1 MIKLRLHLTAF
12 GIIWVSLLQWTC
24 CWICIHWLQ
33 VIQHSS
39 YNWWRVFELF
49 SHIKLRAELPCMA
62 AVSSNDT
69 RHPTPRAV
77 AKAAGRFFKWCED
90 VFFCMTFVF
99 TGLHDVSRPPR
110 TARILPFGCVID
122 ATGWR
127 DSLSNL
133 HDWAMAQCTE
143 SHSGFRE
150 KKTCKKQTCI
160 VIQWKLAGAVRIWI
174 NLIICNCMKRRLV
187 YIYSYISEELK
198 EFSSTSMVP
207 RWAIARPMS
216 QQVFNHPN
224 PLIKRD
230 LTKYIVEGVVAVAVK
245 VEST

>member
-1 MIKLRLHLTAF
+1 MIKLRFHLTAF
-12 GIIWVSLLQWTC
+12 GVIWVSLLQ

-49 SHIKLRAELPCMA
+49 SHIKLQTKLPCMV

-77 AKAAGRFFKWCED
+77 AKATGRFFKWCED

-150 KKTCKKQTCI
+150 KKRAKNRH
-160 VIQWKLAGAVRIWI
+160 V
-174 NLIICNCMKRRLV
+174 M
-187 YIYSYISEELK
+187 
-198 EFSSTSMVP
+198 
-207 RWAIARPMS
+207 
-216 QQVFNHPN
+216 
-224 PLIKRD
+224 
-230 LTKYIVEGVVAVAVK
+230 
-245 VEST
+245 